1 MLINLKIPLNV
12 EVKQG
17 YVLQNLQESLSSWHS
32 DLGWKE

>member
-1 MLINLKIPLNV
+1 MKTDNKNFHSV

-17 YVLQNLQESLSSWHS
+17 NVLQNLQESLSSWHS